1 VGDLTP
7 KLGGQVV
14 RAILMLCAAAPAWAG
29 FCSMPNSQLPPPE
42 TRHDFQFFAGYSPV
56 SATLIGTTTD
66 RRFFLAG
73 FEYSY
78 RCWTW
83 SGVSISYS
91 GGLMPAAILFQPASI
106 SPNAQHALF
115 SAVSAHSVY
124 GFAITPLG
132 FTADFG
138 RRHRVY
144 PFLETN
150 EGIIA
155 SSEPIPINVTGATGL
170 NFLIDVG
177 GGVHIKTGERREIT
191 LGYKFLH
198 ISNGFTSAVNP
209 GVDNNIFYAGFSF
222 LR

>member
-1 VGDLTP
+1 MQFALV
-7 KLGGQVV
+7 
-14 RAILMLCAAAPAWAG
+14 MLFSAAPAWAA
-29 FCSMPNSQLPPPE
+29 FCSSSDSTGAAPLEP
-42 TRHDFQFFAGYSPV
+42 RHDFQFFAGYSPV

-66 RRFFLAG
+66 RRFVTAG
-73 FEYSY
+73 FAYSY
-78 RCWTW
+78 RCWAW

-91 GGLMPAAILFQPASI
+91 GELIPAAVLLQPGQYLPQYVA
-106 SPNAQHALF
+106 AHA
-115 SAVSAHSVY
+115 VY
-124 GFAITPLG
+124 GFAVTPLG

-138 RRHRVY
+138 RRHKVY
-144 PFLETN
+144 AFFQTN

-177 GGVHIKTGERREIT
+177 GGVRIKTGERHALS

-209 GVDNNIFYAGFSF
+209 GVDNNVFFAGFSI
-222 LR
+222 LK